1 MTTQKEM
8 ILEYMRKHKKGI
20 TQLQALDLFG
30 CMRLGARIADL
41 KAEGHKIETTMI
53 SVKKKDGRA
62 KQYAC
67 YHLEES

>member
-1 MTTQKEM
+1 MTTQKER
-8 ILEYMRKHKKGI
+8 ILEYLKTHDGI
-20 TQLQALDLFG
+20 TPLQALDLFG

-41 KAEGHKIETTMI
+41 KAEGHKIEKTMI
-53 SVKKKDGRA
+53 SVKKEDGRP

>member
-8 ILEYMRKHKKGI
+8 ILEYLRTHDGI
-20 TQLQALDLFG
+20 TPLQALELFG

-53 SVKKKDGRA
+53 SVRKEDGRA